1 MNSSKNTLFTIFLIF
16 SLISFSFSKGCK
28 YQQTKDGNE
37 ELTDSDYLKGYDDEK
52 EEDKKKQACFSLS
65 FSKVFNQVCCYDK
78 EKNECTDETG
88 GENNNIKCPQET
100 KIPNNCGLAG
110 MYQPETKEACTE
122 IGLVKGYCCYVDFGA
137 DGKACIK
144 TIELNED
151 KNSMTEMISDYINK
165 YKNENKN
172 KSVIGLIA
180 KSVECKGFNLKSV
193 LNLLIIGLLFLL

>member
-28 YQQTKDGNE
+28 YKKTKNGNE
-37 ELTDSDYLKGYDDEK
+37 DYTNPDYLKEYDD

-65 FSKVFNQVCCYDK
+65 FSKVFDQVCCYDK
-78 EKNECTDETG
+78 EKNECTDEAG
-88 GENNNIKCPQET
+88 GENDNIICPQET

-122 IGLVKGYCCYVDFGA
+122 IGLVKGYCCYVAFGA
-137 DGKACIK
+137 YGKACIK

>member
-1 MNSSKNTLFTIFLIF
+1 MNSSKNILFTIFLIF

-65 FSKVFNQVCCYDK
+65 FSKVFDQVCCYDK
-78 EKNECTDETG
+78 EKNECTDEAG
-88 GENNNIKCPQET
+88 GENDNIICPQET

-137 DGKACIK
+137 YGKACIK

-165 YKNENKN
+165 YRNENKI
-172 KSVIGLIA
+172 SLTAG
-180 KSVECKGFNLKSV
+180 SVECKGFHLKSV
-193 LNLLIIGLLFLL
+193 LNLLIVGLLFLL

>member
-1 MNSSKNTLFTIFLIF
+1 
-16 SLISFSFSKGCK
+16 
-28 YQQTKDGNE
+28 
-37 ELTDSDYLKGYDDEK
+37 
-52 EEDKKKQACFSLS
+52 
-65 FSKVFNQVCCYDK
+65 
-78 EKNECTDETG
+78 
-88 GENNNIKCPQET
+88 
-100 KIPNNCGLAG
+100 

-137 DGKACIK
+137 YGKACIK

>member
-1 MNSSKNTLFTIFLIF
+1 MNSSKNTLFTIFFIF
-16 SLISFSFSKGCK
+16 SLISFSFSNVCK
-28 YQQTKDGNE
+28 YTKTKDGIEVSAN
-37 ELTDSDYLKGYDDEK
+37 SDYLKGYDEK

-65 FSKVFNQVCCYDK
+65 FSKVFDQVCCYDK
-78 EKNECTDETG
+78 EKNECTDEAG
-88 GENNNIKCPQET
+88 GENNNIICPQET

-137 DGKACIK
+137 YGKACIK

>member
-1 MNSSKNTLFTIFLIF
+1 
-16 SLISFSFSKGCK
+16 
-28 YQQTKDGNE
+28 
-37 ELTDSDYLKGYDDEK
+37 
-52 EEDKKKQACFSLS
+52 
-65 FSKVFNQVCCYDK
+65 
-78 EKNECTDETG
+78 
-88 GENNNIKCPQET
+88 
-100 KIPNNCGLAG
+100 

-122 IGLVKGYCCYVDFGA
+122 IGLVKGYCCYVDFGG

-180 KSVECKGFNLKSV
+180 KSLLLFYI
-193 LNLLIIGLLFLL
+193 LLI